1 MTDADLDKLEALA
14 KAATP
19 GPWNDSGG
27 SIDDFDAECTMRI
40 EWIANGIPKDG
51 EKDAINANY
60 RFDAAFIAAANPAS
74 ILALIASARR
84 DAEEIE
90 RLRARLTE
98 QQADTA
104 FLLARAGHAGSCS
117 FAPGRWTGMS
127 SNAIVSVAFG
137 GEQTALPSDMSD
149 YLACVRTF
157 RRLPRHRRT
166 PTVRAALKRARD
178 AYTARYPRRVRAA
191 RGRGD
196 G

>member
-14 KAATP
+14 KAALKAK
-19 GPWNDSGG
+19 GDNARWEAL
-27 SIDDFDAECTMRI
+27 DALES
-40 EWIANGIPKDG
+40 
-51 EKDAINANY
+51 
-60 RFDAAFIAAANPAS
+60 AANPAT
-74 ILALIASARR
+74 ILDLIASARR

-90 RLRARLTE
+90 RLRAALAE

-137 GEQTALPSDMSD
+137 GDQIALPSDMSD

-178 AYTARYPRRVRAA
+178 AYTARYPRRARAA
-191 RGRGD
+191 HTGEG
-196 G
+196 